1 MKRTSVILALVVSV
15 VAFVATSCGTAA
27 PAAAPAADPV
37 SDFIREVRRGSPE
50 NAILGI
56 GASNHSNRS
65 LARTAAETR
74 ARAEVARQVDVMVRN
89 MVLDYTAGSE
99 AEQQALLQFTETVTQ
114 TLAQQAQRGA
124 VIRDEINIGGEQ
136 VTVVMFTGEA
146 FGSGLMDA
154 HQAAA
159 ALAPHAN
166 HAMWAAERMNRALTE
181 QATADPV
188 IRNHD

>member
-1 MKRTSVILALVVSV
+1 MKRTSLILALAVSL

-27 PAAAPAADPV
+27 PSAASDPV
-37 SDFIREVRRGSPE
+37 SDFIREVRRGAPE

-56 GASNHSNRS
+56 GSSNHSNRG

-124 VIRDEINIGGEQ
+124 IIRDEINIGGEQ

-154 HQAAA
+154 HQSAI

-166 HAMWAAERMNRALTE
+166 QAMWAAERMNRALAE
-181 QATADPV
+181 QATTDPV